1 MVSRFKVN
9 ISGEKH
15 RLSFDRYGTPP
26 LVMSAATRWAGLP
39 FEVHRI
45 GSLENIGEVG
55 PMDGECGLLI
65 IMDGQLEY
73 VVRERGREVP
83 IVANPGTVSVMSGE
97 RRPQLLRITGEA
109 IGLALHVPRSWFA
122 RLEGDELPDDFALAR
137 PTVRDETVH
146 GLARAMWRE
155 VARDASTGRVF
166 GESLS
171 LAMLSYLSARL
182 PWAQRRHISGRL
194 TDAQSRSVTEFI
206 HDQLHT
212 DLSVMSLAGLVGL
225 GPRRF
230 STLFRQTF
238 GETPHR
244 YIVELR
250 LREGARM
257 LHEGE
262 DIADVARKV
271 GFCSQSHFTAAFRE
285 AFGTTPRRYAKSTPE
300 AEAEV
305 VATAESAE

>member
-1 MVSRFKVN
+1 MVSRFKVH
-9 ISGEKH
+9 IGGEKH
-15 RLSFDRYGTPP
+15 RLSFDRHGTPP
-26 LVMSAATRWAGLP
+26 IVMSSATRWAGLP

-73 VVRERGREVP
+73 IVRDRGREVP
-83 IVANPGTVSVMSGE
+83 VLANAGTVSVMSGDH
-97 RRPQLLRITGEA
+97 RPQLLRMTGDA
-109 IGLALHVPRSWFA
+109 VGLALHVPRDWFT
-122 RLEGDELPDDFALAR
+122 RLASDEMPGQFALAR

-146 GLARAMWRE
+146 SLARAMWQE
-155 VARDASTGRVF
+155 VARDASTGRTF

-171 LAMLSYLSARL
+171 LAMLSYLTVRL
-182 PWAQRRHISGRL
+182 PWAEGRTHGRL
-194 TDAQSRSVTEFI
+194 TEAQRRSVTEFI

-212 DLSVMSLAGLVGL
+212 DLSVMSLAALVGL

-238 GETPHR
+238 GKTPHR
-244 YIVELR
+244 YIVDLR
-250 LREGARM
+250 LSEGARM
-257 LHEGE
+257 LHGGE
-262 DIADVARKV
+262 DIAEVARKV

-285 AFGTTPRRYAKSTPE
+285 AFGTTPRRYAKAP
-300 AEAEV
+300 AEAARSPE
-305 VATAESAE
+305 